1 MSTLSL
7 VMRAGLPAVSLKVRF
22 TATRYDD
29 AAAPASGVAI
39 NGTGEAVTT
48 TLGLSFVGEAG
59 LEGLLPPHAE
69 SNVGRSTLEVRI

>member
-1 MSTLSL
+1 
-7 VMRAGLPAVSLKVRF
+7 VSW
-22 TATRYDD
+22 
-29 AAAPASGVAI
+29 VAI
-39 NGTGEAVTT
+39 NGIGEAVTT

>member
-7 VMRAGLPAVSLKVRF
+7 VMRAGLPAVSLKVRS

-29 AAAPASGVAI
+29 AAAPVSWVAI
-39 NGTGEAVTT
+39 NGIGEAVTT
-48 TLGLSFVGEAG
+48 TLELSFVGEAG